1 MFVGWKTQCGQIL
14 LTPVNLVSMTDAIPI
29 GSPSKIFKNLIP
41 KFIGNSKRN
50 IKCSW

>member
-41 KFIGNSKRN
+41 KFIGNSNRN